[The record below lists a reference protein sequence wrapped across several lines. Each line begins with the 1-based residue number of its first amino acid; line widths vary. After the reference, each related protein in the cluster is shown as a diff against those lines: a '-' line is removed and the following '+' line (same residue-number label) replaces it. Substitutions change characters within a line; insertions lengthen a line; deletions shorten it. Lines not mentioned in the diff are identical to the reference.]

1 MNDKNLEQEEIN
13 LLLNKGFEIEVCVLG
28 IKKTFKCKK
37 MSLGRMLKLS
47 NIFIK
52 MEMDEELL
60 TSGSFQEQIAMQ
72 YQAVSKNTKN
82 VAKAMAVCFADNFL
96 VRKFLE
102 WYFLKNYTPN
112 ELLEFA
118 QNLLKT
124 ANYANFITSIALMN
138 GNRPTKA
145 NPIEKK

>member
-1 MNDKNLEQEEIN
+1 MDNKKIEQEEIN
-13 LLLNKGFEIEVCVLG
+13 LLLNKGFEIEVRVLG

-52 MEMDEELL
+52 MEMDEDLL
-60 TSGSFQEQIAMQ
+60 SSGTFQEQIAMQ
-72 YQAVSKNTKN
+72 YQAVSKNTKH
-82 VAKAMAVCFADNFL
+82 VVKAMTVCFADNIFI
-96 VRKFLE
+96 RKFLE
-102 WYFLKNYTPN
+102 WYFLKNDTPN
-112 ELLEFA
+112 ELLEVA

-124 ANYANFITSIALMN
+124 AKYANFITSIALMN